1 MWRRV
6 TARVCQDGAT
16 RRAVVTRRGRAGS
29 AAGTRFADNAAVE
42 AAPHPMRRML
52 TLILTLVAVAYAG
65 FCIVL
70 YMTQR
75 SFQYFPTPRRLGP
88 TEMAGTYKRGDT
100 LLQLT
105 VRPHAGPGAVL
116 YFGGNGEDVSSSVA
130 PLMAAFPGREIV
142 MLHYRGYGGS
152 AGEPTEADIAL
163 DAQGLFDEVH
173 ARHPDVVVIGRSLGS
188 GVAARLASVRP
199 VARLVLVT
207 PYDSIVGI
215 AQRQFP
221 IFPVSWLLIDKYETW
236 RYVPKI
242 TAPVLILRAEHD
254 ELIPASSTEALRAR
268 FPPGQVTTVVVPAD
282 HNSILDEPQYV
293 SALAAFDART

>member
-1 MWRRV
+1 
-6 TARVCQDGAT
+6 
-16 RRAVVTRRGRAGS
+16 
-29 AAGTRFADNAAVE
+29 
-42 AAPHPMRRML
+42 ML
-52 TLILTLVAVAYAG
+52 TLVLIIIVAAYLGICA
-65 FCIVL
+65 VL
-70 YMTQR
+70 YVTQR

-88 TEMAGTYKRGDT
+88 TEMAGTFRRGDT

-130 PLMAAFPGREIV
+130 PLMAAFPQREIV

-152 AGEPTEADIAL
+152 GGSPTEADIAL
-163 DAQGLFDEVH
+163 DATGLFDEVH
-173 ARHPDVVVIGRSLGS
+173 ARHPDVIVIGRSLGS

-199 VARLVLVT
+199 AARLVLVT
-207 PYDSIVGI
+207 PYDSLLGI

-221 IFPVSWLLIDKYETW
+221 IFPVSWLLIDRYESW

-254 ELIPASSTEALRAR
+254 ELIPAASTDALRDR
-268 FPPGQVTTVVVPAD
+268 FPAGQVRYEVIPAS
-282 HNSILDEPQYV
+282 HNTILDEPGYV
-293 SALAAFDART
+293 RALAAFDADTP

>member
-1 MWRRV
+1 
-6 TARVCQDGAT
+6 
-16 RRAVVTRRGRAGS
+16 
-29 AAGTRFADNAAVE
+29 
-42 AAPHPMRRML
+42 ML
-52 TLILTLVAVAYAG
+52 ILILTFVAVAYAG
-65 FCIVL
+65 VCLVL
-70 YMTQR
+70 YLTQR

-88 TEMAGTYKRGDT
+88 GEMAGTFQRGDT

-130 PLMAAFPGREIV
+130 PLLAAFPGREIV

-152 AGEPTEADIAL
+152 AGRPTEADIAL
-163 DAQGLFDEVH
+163 DAEGLFDEVH
-173 ARHPDVVVIGRSLGS
+173 ARHADVIVIGRSLGS

-199 VARLVLVT
+199 VSRLVLVT
-207 PYDSIVGI
+207 PYDSLVGI

-221 IFPVSWLLIDKYETW
+221 IFPVRWLLIDKYESW
-236 RYVPKI
+236 RYVPRI

-254 ELIPASSTEALRAR
+254 ELIPAASTDALRDR
-268 FPPGQVTTVVVPAD
+268 FPAGQATCVVVPAD

-293 SALAAFDART
+293 DALAAFGARP

>member
-1 MWRRV
+1 
-6 TARVCQDGAT
+6 
-16 RRAVVTRRGRAGS
+16 
-29 AAGTRFADNAAVE
+29 
-42 AAPHPMRRML
+42 ML
-52 TLILTLVAVAYAG
+52 TLILTTVAVAYAG
-65 FCIVL
+65 FCLAL
-70 YMTQR
+70 YLTQR
-75 SFQYFPTPRRLGP
+75 SFQYFPTLRRLGP
-88 TEMAGTYKRGDT
+88 TEMAGTFRRGDT

-152 AGEPTEADIAL
+152 GGKPTEADIAL

-173 ARHPDVVVIGRSLGS
+173 ARHPDVLVIGRSLGS

-199 VARLVLVT
+199 VSKLVLVT
-207 PYDSIVGI
+207 PYDSLLGI

-236 RYVPKI
+236 RYVPRIK
-242 TAPVLILRAEHD
+242 APVLILRAEHD
-254 ELIPASSTEALRAR
+254 ELIPASSTDALRDR
-268 FPPGQVTTVVVPAD
+268 FPAGQVQYVVVPAD
-282 HNSILDEPQYV
+282 HNSILDEPLYV
-293 SALAAFDART
+293 RSLAAFDARP

>member
-1 MWRRV
+1 
-6 TARVCQDGAT
+6 
-16 RRAVVTRRGRAGS
+16 
-29 AAGTRFADNAAVE
+29 
-42 AAPHPMRRML
+42 ML
-52 TLILTLVAVAYAG
+52 TLILTLLAVAYVG
-65 FCIVL
+65 ICIVL
-70 YMTQR
+70 YLTQR

-88 TEMAGTYKRGDT
+88 TEMAGTYRRGDT

-152 AGEPTEADIAL
+152 AGRPTEADIAL

-173 ARHPDVVVIGRSLGS
+173 ARHPDVIVIGRSLGS

-199 VARLVLVT
+199 ASRLVLVT

-236 RYVPKI
+236 RYVPRIK
-242 TAPVLILRAEHD
+242 APVLILRAEHD
-254 ELIPASSTEALRAR
+254 ELIPAASTEALRAR
-268 FPPGQVTTVVVPAD
+268 FPAGQVTTVVVPAD

-293 SALAAFDART
+293 SALAAFDARP